1 MKISREIFDQ
11 QHRPQ
16 FGNANPEGMD
26 LAFWEWMIR
35 GAQEP
40 STDGEGPL
48 EEVGL
53 VMRGGMLKSGFG
65 PYRARDLFN
74 IPVSRE
80 EGPVWTFERMGAT
93 RSPLPAGESFASREN
108 MMTFTTQISISATTS
123 SSWDRPVKLRLWS
136 SERRLSAHRLPH
148 GYPRLRSSGDYR
160 QTRLQERASSGL
172 HPSLLSQSLRLS
184 HLRGQDLG
192 RDAELDI

>member
-11 QHRPQ
+11 QRRPQ
-16 FGNANPEGMD
+16 FGNANPAGMD

-65 PYRARDLFN
+65 A
-74 IPVSRE
+74 
-80 EGPVWTFERMGAT
+80 
-93 RSPLPAGESFASREN
+93 
-108 MMTFTTQISISATTS
+108 
-123 SSWDRPVKLRLWS
+123 
-136 SERRLSAHRLPH
+136 
-148 GYPRLRSSGDYR
+148 
-160 QTRLQERASSGL
+160 
-172 HPSLLSQSLRLS
+172 
-184 HLRGQDLG
+184 
-192 RDAELDI
+192 